1 MVLKKTDLNWN
12 SAEDLMPPIFQM
24 IDTLIPGF
32 VIEKLSFVWPETWFF
47 TTKIATIFKI
57 LGEGCSLSPPLMPLV

>member
-32 VIEKLSFVWPETWFF
+32 VIEKLSFIWPETEFF

-57 LGEGCSLSPPLMPLV
+57 SGEGCSLSPPLIPLV